1 MYFISQSGKHDCAF
15 TCLAMM
21 LANYH
26 KDKNYL
32 FLKHEDRNYSFK
44 ELMILAE
51 SFNMTLLG
59 VQIESVGELT
69 KSDKFPFIVTIKV
82 SEKAFHCVLLLKA
95 TKKYVL
101 VYDPAV
107 GKRKIGLREFEEV
120 WTNKALIVKNY
131 MKSSCPF
138 VPPTFIAKKDKVTLP
153 LWQILSGVSL
163 LAGTYFIS
171 KDALIFIPI
180 ALFSLFV
187 VFELVF
193 RENLVGAMRRMDAE
207 INSYSLD
214 ITKEKYYELYSNIE
228 RYRKAALTKTPNIIY
243 TMLIAIFIIIIL
255 ILNGTINLV
264 YIALAFGYSI
274 FEAFVFEPFIEMRA
288 KEIIED
294 EKKISLCE
302 NDDEYYHYSQE
313 AREKAYHLGIVKT
326 VFTYLGVA
334 IFLVATILVMALS
347 QVVSVTYVVFYLC
360 IILFLKSNFIKVFS
374 FNKQEEDYDNYLN
387 KLINS
392 LKIEE

>member
-138 VPPTFIAKKDKVTLP
+138 VSPTFIAKKDKVTLP

-288 KEIIED
+288 KEIVED

-326 VFTYLGVA
+326 VFTYLGAA

-360 IILFLKSNFIKVFS
+360 IILFLKSNFTKVFS